1 MYWVKKDQADF
12 KVESRSKPG
21 AYFYAHPATKRTQ
34 AEHPGERQGQTELNR
49 AEHGDF
55 RAPWSCRHISSK
67 RPEGP
72 RRRKTEGEAEEPG
85 QLLKTVKTH
94 QKKEDSSRKW
104 HSQQDVRCQPSGCGR
119 LWGNLRSLQAS
130 ATYAVQKVW
139 RFPTK
144 FFELV
149 QDLGIFEEQFIHQ
162 WWPQALASGPCW

>member
-1 MYWVKKDQADF
+1 M
-12 KVESRSKPG
+12 ESRSKPG

-85 QLLKTVKTH
+85 QLLKAVKTAV
-94 QKKEDSSRKW
+94 KKRKTAVASDTRSKMSGVSPLDVEDFEAICEVSKPVQLMQFRRFDDFRQSF
-104 HSQQDVRCQPSGCGR
+104 
-119 LWGNLRSLQAS
+119 LNL
-130 ATYAVQKVW
+130 
-139 RFPTK
+139 FM
-144 FFELV
+144 
-149 QDLGIFEEQFIHQ
+149 I
-162 WWPQALASGPCW
+162 